1 MIAKVR
7 EIITPGHA
15 PEPQM
20 QGRPARGSR
29 CLTAFPKTL
38 RGLDAPSEVDMGDRC
53 SAAAAARAPLFVDEA
68 PLCEIVQG
76 RPPVRRAEPMGNHAT
91 VAQDQRDRPVSSAV
105 ARRRHVGAG
114 AVLVKISAQG
124 GNDGAQ
130 AHQNSPRDRKLAVPS
145 RPTMRWSCT

>member
-7 EIITPGHA
+7 QVITPGHA

-20 QGRPARGSR
+20 QGRPARSGR
-29 CLTAFPKTL
+29 CMAAIPQAR
-38 RGLDAPSEVDMGDRC
+38 RGLYAPSEVDAGDRG

-76 RPPVRRAEPMGNHAT
+76 RAPVRRAEPVGHHAT

-114 AVLVKISAQG
+114 AVLVKISA
-124 GNDGAQ
+124 
-130 AHQNSPRDRKLAVPS
+130 
-145 RPTMRWSCT
+145 